1 MKIWVLIS
9 GLAFLF
15 LAFGFE
21 VYTYFQQSWLMQ
33 VAGNIPA
40 CEALAYIDSGL
51 WTLPVMYV
59 LSTVLIVFGL
69 VIPKNA
75 DLNKCDISFN
85 GLQIK
90 KKRTKKKK

>member
-21 VYTYFQQSWLMQ
+21 VYTYFQQAWLMQ

-90 KKRTKKKK
+90 TKRTKKKK

>member
-1 MKIWVLIS
+1 MKTWVVIF

-21 VYTYFQQSWLMQ
+21 VYTYFQQAWLMQ

-51 WTLPVMYV
+51 WTLPVMYI
-59 LSTVLIVFGL
+59 LSTFLIALGL
-69 VIPKNA
+69 VVPKNA

-90 KKRTKKKK
+90 TKKK